1 MMRQICLWT
10 KCVPAS
16 KQDLKRAL
24 MKESQQLAPEGIAGI
39 FAARAN
45 FRSDIQSLDIHS
57 RKGFCKL
64 ALETGV
70 SLVPVYCFGS
80 SDSFNLAGG
89 SGSVLATISRQ
100 LRVSITHSFS
110 ASSDCRFH
118 ILSTSRLFT
127 ARFARSHAP

>member
-1 MMRQICLWT
+1 
-10 KCVPAS
+10 
-16 KQDLKRAL
+16 